1 MDEITFNKTKSSLSE
16 TLETIVNDYKVVSN
30 ITTEAGKMKRLSGWV
45 AKVNQ
50 SEHDMMMEDTIS
62 WNASQRNGK
71 WGVSFDWVSNDDND
85 ELTDLVVAVVNKIV
99 ADYQAA

>member
-1 MDEITFNKTKSSLSE
+1 MNEITFNKIKSSLSE

-62 WNASQRNGK
+62 WEARTVNGE
-71 WGVSFDWVSNDDND
+71 WGVDLSWTSLGKND
-85 ELTDLVVAVVNKIV
+85 ELTDIVVAVVAKIV

>member
-45 AKVNQ
+45 SKVNQ

>member
-1 MDEITFNKTKSSLSE
+1 MNEITFNKIKSSLSE

-62 WNASQRNGK
+62 WEARTVNGE
-71 WGVSFDWVSNDDND
+71 WGVDLSWTSLDKND
-85 ELTDLVVAVVNKIV
+85 ELTDIVVAVVSKIV